1 MAHWMDFFRTDLAL
15 SEFASAANEIMED
28 GLRCLAN
35 LLTRLRADFVKFFR
49 TSRRTAEISV
59 FSRREPALI
68 ELHYTG
74 TDVALSII
82 LTEILL
88 NICFEQIA

>member
-1 MAHWMDFFRTDLAL
+1 
-15 SEFASAANEIMED
+15 MED

-59 FSRREPALI
+59 FSRREPAL
-68 ELHYTG
+68 
-74 TDVALSII
+74 
-82 LTEILL
+82 
-88 NICFEQIA
+88 